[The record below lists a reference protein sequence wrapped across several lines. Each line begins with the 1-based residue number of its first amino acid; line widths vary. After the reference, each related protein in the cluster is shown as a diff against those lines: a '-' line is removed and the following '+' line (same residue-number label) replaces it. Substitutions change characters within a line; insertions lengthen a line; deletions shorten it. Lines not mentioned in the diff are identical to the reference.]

1 MILDSLLC
9 FSGAVS
15 PSGSPTGQSVTGTG
29 NVLSTNVIDLVNS
42 KDWDQGQPIDVAI
55 QALVDTVGGTSIEI
69 QVVTAD
75 DTGLTTNLTV
85 IGSSGPI
92 PVATLTAGARR
103 SLKAKSYTSRGT
115 SRRYLGLRYVLS
127 GSVTTSSIFAAVVAD
142 ADAGRPRA
150 FKNGFGVL

>member
-29 NVLSTNVIDLVNS
+29 NVLSTNVIDLANS
-42 KDWDQGQPIDVAI
+42 KDWDAGQPIDVAI

-69 QVVTAD
+69 QVVAAD
-75 DTGLTTNLTV
+75 DAGLTTNLTV

-92 PVATLTAGARR
+92 PVAMLTAGARR
-103 SLKAKSYTSRGT
+103 SLQAKSYTSRGT
-115 SRRYLGLRYVLS
+115 SRRYLGLRYVLL
-127 GSVTTSSIFAAVVAD
+127 GSVTTSSFLAAVVGNAD
-142 ADAGRPRA
+142 SGRPGA
-150 FKNGFGVL
+150 FKNGFGIL